1 MSYKYPEYI
10 LKVLRQ
16 RKDLD
21 EDDTTYDDK
30 FQEYKPE
37 HVFCNILEWEG
48 IIGYDTQ
55 MLSWI
60 YDIFGV
66 NLRPGAARSEVGDKE
81 FKPKFVFGLGNI
93 FRALPSGYT
102 CGVEKM
108 ECDAETED
116 VTIHYDGGGTHHAN
130 IYADSPVAA
139 VYDIIK
145 QRLL

>member
-1 MSYKYPEYI
+1 MAYQYPEYI
-10 LKVLRQ
+10 LKILRQ
-16 RKDLD
+16 RHDLEQNDTLHD
-21 EDDTTYDDK
+21 EQLQRY
-30 FQEYKPE
+30 EPE
-37 HVFCNILEWEG
+37 QVFRIMLEWEG
-48 IIGYDTQ
+48 ILGYDTQ
-55 MLSWI
+55 ILSLI

-66 NLRPGAARSEVGDKE
+66 NLLPGAARSEVGDRE

-108 ECDAETED
+108 ECDAETEE
-116 VTIHYDGGGTHHAN
+116 VTIQYDGGGTHKAN

-139 VYDIIK
+139 IYDIIK

>member
-1 MSYKYPEYI
+1 MAYEYPEYI
-10 LKVLRQ
+10 LKILRQ
-16 RKDLD
+16 EHNLEQNDTLHD
-21 EDDTTYDDK
+21 EQLQRY
-30 FQEYKPE
+30 EPE
-37 HVFCNILEWEG
+37 QVFRIMLEWEG

-108 ECDAETED
+108 ECDAETEK
-116 VTIHYDGGGTHHAN
+116 VTIYYDGGGTHKAN
-130 IYADSPVAA
+130 IYADSPIAA
-139 VYDIIK
+139 IYDIIK